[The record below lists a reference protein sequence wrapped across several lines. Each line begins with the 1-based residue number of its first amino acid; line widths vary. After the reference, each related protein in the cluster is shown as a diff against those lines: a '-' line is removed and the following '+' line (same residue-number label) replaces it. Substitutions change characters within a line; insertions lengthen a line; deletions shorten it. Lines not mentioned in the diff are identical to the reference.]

1 MTKLITGNNILTEII
16 DELKEDYKPEEYKG
30 YLKDVLQNGCE
41 SGVVSSLT
49 YYYQTGEFHD
59 RHQVEIWDMV
69 YDHAQNEGLNC
80 MEYIAEMRGSE
91 IGTMT
96 QLKNKLAWYAY
107 EQKVF
112 ELLER
117 LDHDETF
124 QNELYEYL
132 LEESEV

>member
-1 MTKLITGNNILTEII
+1 
-16 DELKEDYKPEEYKG
+16 
-30 YLKDVLQNGCE
+30 
-41 SGVVSSLT
+41 
-49 YYYQTGEFHD
+49 
-59 RHQVEIWDMV
+59 MV

-107 EQKVF
+107 EQKAL